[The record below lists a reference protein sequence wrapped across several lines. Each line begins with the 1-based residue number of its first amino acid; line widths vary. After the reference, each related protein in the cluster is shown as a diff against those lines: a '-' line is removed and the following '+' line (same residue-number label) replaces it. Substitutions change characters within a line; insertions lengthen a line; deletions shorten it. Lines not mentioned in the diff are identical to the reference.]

1 MLHTKYDSYKKIGS
15 SVAWRQMS
23 YITIY
28 MLNSPLEVSFP
39 AAEIFLVTPMHSNLE
54 EIPCN
59 MTFQSIHCLFIVTL
73 LFISTLPFTPVK
85 FVTQTIKKPK
95 QTVNRPNLT
104 YILIN
109 YMLHQ
114 LVKIKLKPPT
124 VGFKFVV

>member
-1 MLHTKYDSYKKIGS
+1 MILARKLGLQLHEGKCH
-15 SVAWRQMS
+15 MS
-23 YITIY
+23 FLTIY
-28 MLNSPLEVSFP
+28 MLNSPLEVSFS

-59 MTFQSIHCLFIVTL
+59 MTFQSIHCLFVVTYTA
-73 LFISTLPFTPVK
+73 IYPEVK
-85 FVTQTIKKPK
+85 FVTQTIKKTK

>member
-1 MLHTKYDSYKKIGS
+1 MILIRKLGLQLHEGKC
-15 SVAWRQMS
+15 RMS
-23 YITIY
+23 FLTIY
-28 MLNSPLEVSFP
+28 MLNSPFEVSFP

-54 EIPCN
+54 EMPCN
-59 MTFQSIHCLFIVTL
+59 MTFQSIHCLFVVTL